1 MVYSKYAE
9 YKCKFWKANGSPR
22 TRSIIEPHS
31 ICQSEIGSFHKI
43 SYYEILEIFCGI
55 LFDFFRQYLLGKNW
69 WTLEQDAEFK
79 KSAKKEVLQGIFS
92 ISNFEPPII
101 FSQALSSAEKKKK
114 PSIES
119 MFDDVYDVRTPELE
133 RQYAELLE
141 HLDEYGD
148 KYNLDIYHKS

>member
-1 MVYSKYAE
+1 MLNSRRAPRKKFSKV
-9 YKCKFWKANGSPR
+9 FFLNLRHP
-22 TRSIIEPHS
+22 IN
-31 ICQSEIGSFHKI
+31 SF
-43 SYYEILEIFCGI
+43 L
-55 LFDFFRQYLLGKNW
+55 
-69 WTLEQDAEFK
+69 
-79 KSAKKEVLQGIFS
+79 
-92 ISNFEPPII
+92 
-101 FSQALSSAEKKKK
+101 ALSSAEKKKK

>member
-1 MVYSKYAE
+1 M
-9 YKCKFWKANGSPR
+9 
-22 TRSIIEPHS
+22 I
-31 ICQSEIGSFHKI
+31 
-43 SYYEILEIFCGI
+43 IFCN
-55 LFDFFRQYLLGKNW
+55 RQYLLGKNW

-79 KSAKKEVLQGIFS
+79 KSAKKEVLQGIFL
-92 ISNFEPPII
+92 NLRHPINS
-101 FSQALSSAEKKKK
+101 FLALSSAEKKKK

-119 MFDDVYDVRTPELE
+119 MFDDVYDIRTPELE

>member
-1 MVYSKYAE
+1 MLNSRKAPR
-9 YKCKFWKANGSPR
+9 KKFFKVFF
-22 TRSIIEPHS
+22 IILD
-31 ICQSEIGSFHKI
+31 
-43 SYYEILEIFCGI
+43 ILTM
-55 LFDFFRQYLLGKNW
+55 DFFL
-69 WTLEQDAEFK
+69 
-79 KSAKKEVLQGIFS
+79 
-92 ISNFEPPII
+92 
-101 FSQALSSAEKKKK
+101 ALSSAEKKKK

>member
-1 MVYSKYAE
+1 MTW
-9 YKCKFWKANGSPR
+9 F
-22 TRSIIEPHS
+22 
-31 ICQSEIGSFHKI
+31 
-43 SYYEILEIFCGI
+43 L
-55 LFDFFRQYLLGKNW
+55 
-69 WTLEQDAEFK
+69 
-79 KSAKKEVLQGIFS
+79 
-92 ISNFEPPII
+92 
-101 FSQALSSAEKKKK
+101 ALSSAEKKKK

>member
-1 MVYSKYAE
+1 MQKTV
-9 YKCKFWKANGSPR
+9 CR
-22 TRSIIEPHS
+22 
-31 ICQSEIGSFHKI
+31 
-43 SYYEILEIFCGI
+43 
-55 LFDFFRQYLLGKNW
+55 YLVP
-69 WTLEQDAEFK
+69 
-79 KSAKKEVLQGIFS
+79 VLQNPWQKLNQLKKTDLRHPLNPFL
-92 ISNFEPPII
+92 
-101 FSQALSSAEKKKK
+101 ALSSAEKKKK

>member
-1 MVYSKYAE
+1 MVRKERHQDEENGINSTDFQPSKL
-9 YKCKFWKANGSPR
+9 KTLFGHPL
-22 TRSIIEPHS
+22 I
-31 ICQSEIGSFHKI
+31 SF
-43 SYYEILEIFCGI
+43 L
-55 LFDFFRQYLLGKNW
+55 
-69 WTLEQDAEFK
+69 
-79 KSAKKEVLQGIFS
+79 
-92 ISNFEPPII
+92 
-101 FSQALSSAEKKKK
+101 ALSSAEKKKK

>member
-1 MVYSKYAE
+1 M
-9 YKCKFWKANGSPR
+9 
-22 TRSIIEPHS
+22 RSICGRIQIILFLDS
-31 ICQSEIGSFHKI
+31 GLKI
-43 SYYEILEIFCGI
+43 SLFLIGIIFYI
-55 LFDFFRQYLLGKNW
+55 RQYLLGKNW

-79 KSAKKEVLQGIFS
+79 KSAKKEVLQGIFFNLRHRINS
-92 ISNFEPPII
+92 FL
-101 FSQALSSAEKKKK
+101 ALSSAEKKKK

-119 MFDDVYDVRTPELE
+119 MFDDVYDIRTPELE